1 MQSKE
6 EQHISEAAK
15 VVGGVIC
22 CKTVILW
29 LGCHG
34 NSVSWVSH
42 VPVQRVIP
50 VAPRWRV
57 RGEGLLFHAYHH
69 FKSPM
74 RIKQTAV
81 VFYQWS
87 DDIIMCDLG

>member
-1 MQSKE
+1 M
-6 EQHISEAAK
+6 
-15 VVGGVIC
+15 GGVIC

-50 VAPRWRV
+50 VAARWRV
-57 RGEGLLFHAYHH
+57 RHEGGEGGLLLFHAYHH

-74 RIKQTAV
+74 RIKQTAL
-81 VFYQWS
+81 VFYLWS
-87 DDIIMCDLG
+87 RFIIMSEDGVTVRGDSK